1 MTPRFSHALA
11 LLGVL
16 PGTAIAQQMSF
27 DIETTA
33 YCVASDRGEECI
45 GLAANQCMEQSEG
58 GYSTNGMSVCTDR
71 ELEWWDDRLNL
82 IYKDI
87 KARLQRFD
95 DEKPDY
101 APSQVEALKD
111 MQRTWIP
118 FRDAKCE
125 FVAAGWGGGTGAGP
139 ATLWCLMDETA
150 RQTLYLEQ
158 QFQE

>member
-1 MTPRFSHALA
+1 MRIVLCLLMIPTALS
-11 LLGVL
+11 
-16 PGTAIAQQMSF
+16 AQEIDF
-27 DIETTA
+27 DITPTA
-33 YCVASDRGEECI
+33 SCVASDRGAECI
-45 GLAANQCMEQSEG
+45 GIAANLCMERNEG
-58 GYSTNGMSVCTDR
+58 GFSTNGMAICTDR

-82 IYKDI
+82 IYKDT

-111 MQRTWIP
+111 MQRAWIP

-125 FVAAGWGGGTGAGP
+125 FVAAGWGGGSGAGP
-139 ATLWCLMDETA
+139 ATLWCLMEETA

-158 QFQE
+158 SFQE